1 MRFTQSAYSCVIGSL
16 AILSLL
22 AFDQSHS
29 AMCKM
34 SDQEISNIRYA
45 CASNGDRLVFQIH
58 NENRD
63 IVVTYLD
70 FEVAHDGYKG
80 IVRAFPRPPV
90 GPRQVSNYFY
100 VPAPAPLRGK
110 FLTSEQLQCQIKD
123 GGRKQQGWFDCL

>member
-1 MRFTQSAYSCVIGSL
+1 MSFTQSVHSWVIGSL
-16 AILSLL
+16 AIFSLL
-22 AFDQSHS
+22 AVGQSHS
-29 AMCKM
+29 ATCKM

-80 IVRAFPRPPV
+80 IVRAFPNWPV
-90 GPRQVSNYFY
+90 GARQVSDAFS
-100 VPAPAPLRGK
+100 VPTPAPLNGNV
-110 FLTSEQLQCQIKD
+110 LTSEQLQCQIKD